1 MELLILIAFIGV
13 ALTRIHDIRL
23 TGNGSKSEIPVFA
36 DELNG
41 LQPSTDTS
49 INFDDDLFTNPMYS
63 HIPGNI
69 YYHSQDDMF
78 SSIANEDLCT
88 NPAYSYLACNIYHR
102 DDDWN
107 TTGSSFDCT
116 SSPWTLD

>member
-1 MELLILIAFIGV
+1 MELLILVAVIGV
-13 ALTRIHDIRL
+13 ALTRIHSMRL
-23 TGNGSKSEIPVFA
+23 TGTGSGSVIPAFPDEPNGV
-36 DELNG
+36 
-41 LQPSTDTS
+41 QPSLHTGV
-49 INFDDDLFTNPMYS
+49 NFDDDLYTNPMYS

-78 SSIANEDLCT
+78 SSTANDDLCT

-116 SSPWTLD
+116 SYSGTLD